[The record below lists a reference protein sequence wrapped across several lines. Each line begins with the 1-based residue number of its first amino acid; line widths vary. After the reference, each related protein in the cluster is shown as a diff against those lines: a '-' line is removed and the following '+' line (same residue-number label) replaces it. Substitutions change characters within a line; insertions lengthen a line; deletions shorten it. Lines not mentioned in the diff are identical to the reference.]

1 MDEFRLKLGE
11 QVNDFTEQAVAVDRW
26 DRQLIE
32 QRDRAL
38 GLHEGCATLKL
49 HAAALNAELELILQR
64 QDEMHGALSVLEKKV
79 DKETRLLPPRA
90 GERQQAYEL
99 AEGLD
104 KELGEMRETL
114 NATVE
119 RLNKRR
125 ALESTGAAAGQL
137 AQLVQVL
144 NVHLNAFQW
153 LDSQGADLDAMMSKL
168 EAQMA
173 SNGEA

>member
-1 MDEFRLKLGE
+1 M
-11 QVNDFTEQAVAVDRW
+11 
-26 DRQLIE
+26 
-32 QRDRAL
+32 
-38 GLHEGCATLKL
+38 
-49 HAAALNAELELILQR
+49 
-64 QDEMHGALSVLEKKV
+64 
-79 DKETRLLPPRA
+79 
-90 GERQQAYEL
+90 
-99 AEGLD
+99 
-104 KELGEMRETL
+104 LGEMRETL

-125 ALESTGAAAGQL
+125 ALESTGAAARQL